1 MDESQVFGCIYS
13 TNKKKGGGK
22 SKPICYLCGKTIEKE
37 VHQLIKSDEDFK
49 KLIDPSIV
57 MVDFSLPEFSLI

>member
-1 MDESQVFGCIYS
+1 MEKQ
-13 TNKKKGGGK
+13 
-22 SKPICYLCGKTIEKE
+22 SKQLELEI
-37 VHQLIKSDEDFK
+37 HQLIKSDEDFK